1 MTIGATTAAHT
12 VVTSAGRIAFHDEG
26 DGPPV
31 LLLHGFPASSWQ
43 WREFVPLLA
52 SRFRVI
58 APDLLGAGAS
68 APADGARLNLATHA
82 GALGEL
88 MSQLRI
94 ERYAV
99 VAHGMGAGVA
109 QLLALDGDGVDAM
122 VLLSAA
128 ALDAWPSTGVERARA
143 HRGEPTPDLVRRLVR
158 TAIETGAVRR
168 ERLPDDVLDA
178 YAEPY
183 ATGDGPARFVRVLEG
198 LDGAGLS
205 ERSAELSL
213 IDAPVLILW
222 GEDDVVYPASVG
234 ERLND
239 AMPSST
245 LGLLPGC
252 GHFLVEEAPDTI
264 APMISEYL
272 RARYAHTAHGHDGS
286 SHGHGD
292 ASHPGIVMLQLER
305 RPPWVDLEED
315 ERDDWFEPDASA
327 EPGEPGT
334 AP

>member
-1 MTIGATTAAHT
+1 MTIGAVTATQTA
-12 VVTSAGRIAFHDEG
+12 VTSAGRIAFCDEG
-26 DGPPV
+26 DGPAV

-52 SRFRVI
+52 ARFRVI

-68 APADGARLNLATHA
+68 APGEGVRLDLGTQA
-82 GALGEL
+82 GAIREL
-88 MSQLRI
+88 MSQLHI

-99 VAHGMGAGVA
+99 VGHGIGAGVA
-109 QLLALDGDGVDAM
+109 QLLALDGAGVDAM

-128 ALDAWPSTGVERARA
+128 ALDAWPSAGVMQTRARV
-143 HRGEPTPDLVRRLVR
+143 HQGEPTPDLVRTLVR
-158 TAIETGAVRR
+158 STIAAGAVRR
-168 ERLPDDVLDA
+168 ERLPDEMLDA

-183 ATGDGPARFVRVLEG
+183 ATGDGPERFARVLDG

-205 ERSAELSL
+205 ERTPELAE

-222 GEDDVVYPASVG
+222 GENDTVYPASVG

-272 RARYAHTAHGHDGS
+272 RARYAHTPHGHD
-286 SHGHGD
+286 D
-292 ASHPGIVMLQLER
+292 AAHSGIVMLQLER

-315 ERDDWFEPDASA
+315 ERDDWFEPDAS
-327 EPGEPGT
+327 GEPG
-334 AP
+334 AVS